1 MRVQVVGIDCA
12 TVDAKIGLARG
23 FFDDDQRVKVEEA
36 TLCTRDLSAA
46 KRVADWVRGAEIPV
60 LIAID
65 APLGWP
71 APMGKAL
78 ATHRAGSALGVEPNE
93 MFRRR
98 TDRVIQET
106 LRKTPLDVGA
116 DRIARTAHAALKLL
130 GEIAKLADTPPIPL
144 AWNSAISGVS
154 AIEVYPAATLIAH
167 GIRSSGY
174 KAPTQI
180 SQRKDVLTGVTSE
193 IDVDDSCVGLE
204 TSADMLDAVVCVLAA
219 KDFLQGRA
227 SPPTDLTLA
236 QQEGWIWVPSS
247 RA

>member
-1 MRVQVVGIDCA
+1 MRVQVIGIDCA
-12 TVDAKIGLARG
+12 TVDAKVGLARG
-23 FFDDDQRVKVEEA
+23 FFDGQLVKVREA

-46 KRVADWVRGAEIPV
+46 ERVAGWVRGAEVPV

-71 APMGKAL
+71 APMAKAL

-93 MFRRR
+93 MSRRR

-130 GEIAKLADTPPIPL
+130 GGIANLAECPPIPL

-167 GIRSSGY
+167 GIRASGY
-174 KAPTQI
+174 KAPIQI
-180 SQRKDVLTGVTSE
+180 SQREEILIALKSE
-193 IDVDDSCVGLE
+193 IDVDASCVGME
-204 TSADMLDAVVCVLAA
+204 ASADMLDAVVCMLAA

-236 QQEGWIWVPSS
+236 QQEGWIWVSSS

>member
-1 MRVQVVGIDCA
+1 MRVQVIGIDCA
-12 TVDAKIGLARG
+12 TVDAKVGLARG
-23 FFDDDQRVKVEEA
+23 FFDAQRVKVQEA
-36 TLCTRDLSAA
+36 TLCTRDFSAA
-46 KRVADWVRGAEIPV
+46 KRVADWVRGADVPV

-71 APMGKAL
+71 SPMAKAL

-130 GEIAKLADTPPIPL
+130 GEIAKLAEGSPIPL
-144 AWNSAISGVS
+144 AWNPVISGVS

-174 KAPTQI
+174 KAPTQT
-180 SQRKDVLTGVTSE
+180 SQREHILTALKSE
-193 IDVDDSCVGLE
+193 IDVDDSCVGMKA
-204 TSADMLDAVVCVLAA
+204 SADMLDAVVCMLAA
-219 KDFLQGRA
+219 RDFLQGRA
-227 SPPTDLTLA
+227 GPPTDLTLA
-236 QQEGWIWVPSS
+236 QQEGWIWVSS
-247 RA
+247 PRT

>member
-12 TVDAKIGLARG
+12 TVNEKVGLARG
-23 FFDDDQRVKVEEA
+23 FFDEQRVRVQEA
-36 TLCTRDLSAA
+36 TLCTRELSAA
-46 KRVADWVRGAEIPV
+46 KRVADWVRSSAEVPV

-71 APMGKAL
+71 APMAKAL
-78 ATHRAGSALGVEPNE
+78 GTHRAGNPLDIKPNE

-116 DRIARTAHAALKLL
+116 DRIARTAHAALKML
-130 GEIAKLADTPPIPL
+130 GDIAHLAGIPSIPL
-144 AWNSAISGVS
+144 VWNSSVSGVS

-174 KAPTQI
+174 KAPTQTLAREDI
-180 SQRKDVLTGVTSE
+180 LAALRSE
-193 IDVDDSCVGLE
+193 IDIDTSCVGLDA
-204 TSADMLDAVVCVLAA
+204 SADMLDAVVCVLAA
-219 KDFLQGRA
+219 KDFRQGRA
-227 SPPTDLTLA
+227 NSPTDLTLA
-236 QQEGWIWVPSS
+236 EQEGWIWVSSS

>member
-1 MRVQVVGIDCA
+1 MPVQVVGIDCA
-12 TVDAKIGLARG
+12 TVDAKVGLARG
-23 FFDDDQRVKVEEA
+23 FFDDDQHVKVEEA

-46 KRVADWVRGAEIPV
+46 KRVADWIRGAEIPV

-71 APMGKAL
+71 APMAKAL

-130 GEIAKLADTPPIPL
+130 GEIAHLARISPIPL
-144 AWNSAISGVS
+144 AWNSTISGVS

-167 GIRSSGY
+167 GIPSSGY
-174 KAPTQI
+174 KALTQTSKREDI
-180 SQRKDVLTGVTSE
+180 LTALRSE
-193 IDVDDSCVGLE
+193 IDVDASCVGLDV
-204 TSADMLDAVVCVLAA
+204 SADMLDAVVCALAA

-227 SPPTDLTLA
+227 SPPMDLALA
-236 QQEGWIWVPSS
+236 QQEGWIWVSSS

>member
-1 MRVQVVGIDCA
+1 MA
-12 TVDAKIGLARG
+12 
-23 FFDDDQRVKVEEA
+23 
-36 TLCTRDLSAA
+36 
-46 KRVADWVRGAEIPV
+46 
-60 LIAID
+60 
-65 APLGWP
+65 
-71 APMGKAL
+71 KAL

-130 GEIAKLADTPPIPL
+130 GGIANLAECPPIPL

-167 GIRSSGY
+167 GIQSRGY
-174 KAPTQI
+174 KAPTQTSRREGI
-180 SQRKDVLTGVTSE
+180 LTALKLE
-193 IDVDDSCVGLE
+193 IDVEASCVDLE
-204 TSADMLDAVVCVLAA
+204 ASADMLDAVVCVLAA
-219 KDFLQGRA
+219 KDFLQRRA
-227 SPPTDLTLA
+227 SPPPDLTLA
-236 QQEGWIWVPSS
+236 QQEGWIWVSSS